1 MRPASDQAGFYRRLI
16 ESTPWMERPVDFVA
30 ACSAAT
36 VDGSGLCAALGFGD
50 HDAEVSAAPGT
61 GAGEVDGH
69 TFKLTLRT
77 TTSDQTMLIL

>member
-1 MRPASDQAGFYRRLI
+1 
-16 ESTPWMERPVDFVA
+16 MERPVDFVA

-61 GAGEVDGH
+61 GAGEVDGPSLQINSPNWPYNV
-69 TFKLTLRT
+69 T
-77 TTSDQTMLIL
+77 